1 MNSVMKIVEAAKS
14 RLDENSRDRR
24 EFKTRQSALFNEGL
38 IQFKLHEQLQQEVA
52 KMNMDPSISSIK
64 VQISQD
70 AIPFIDSI
78 MHSLN
83 CKVQKCPE
91 PDEIILIR
99 QEDYL

>member
-1 MNSVMKIVEAAKS
+1 MNAILKIVDAAKS
-14 RLDENSRDRR
+14 RMDEKNRDRR

-38 IQFKLHEQLQQEVA
+38 IQFKLREQLQQEVS
-52 KMNMDPSISSIK
+52 KMNSDPSITSIK
-64 VQISQD
+64 VKISQD

-78 MHSLN
+78 MHTLN

-91 PDEIILIR
+91 PDEIILIH